1 MKKIIPIL
9 LFAILFVACGN
20 QSPKNDTKKAE
31 QTTVETSYI
40 ESDVVDFFNNAA
52 DFAGKE
58 IRLKGTVAHICAH
71 GGKRMFL
78 MHPDVEDRVKVTL
91 DDQQAAFNTE
101 MEGSVVVV
109 YGTVMEMIVDEEYLN
124 NWQAEVESGMGE
136 EAESKIHTG
145 EEGHE
150 DTEHISSQD
159 LKQIEQYRTML
170 KESEKDHLSF
180 YSVACTKYEVMN

>member
-9 LFAILFVACGN
+9 LIAILFVACGN
-20 QSPKNDTKKAE
+20 QTAKKENKDVKQDA
-31 QTTVETSYI
+31 VETSYI
-40 ESDVVDFFNNAA
+40 ELDVPNFFNNAA
-52 DFAGKE
+52 DIAGKE

-78 MHPDVEDRVKVTL
+78 MHTDVEDRVKVTL
-91 DDQQAAFNTE
+91 NDDQAAFNTE
-101 MEGSVVVV
+101 LEGNDVVV
-109 YGTVMEMIVDEEYLN
+109 YGKVIEMIVDEEYLN
-124 NWQAEVESGMGE
+124 NWQAEVEAGMGE

-150 DTEHISSQD
+150 DTEHVASQD

-170 KESEKDHLSF
+170 KESEEDHLSF
-180 YSVACTKYEVMN
+180 YSVACEKYEVIK